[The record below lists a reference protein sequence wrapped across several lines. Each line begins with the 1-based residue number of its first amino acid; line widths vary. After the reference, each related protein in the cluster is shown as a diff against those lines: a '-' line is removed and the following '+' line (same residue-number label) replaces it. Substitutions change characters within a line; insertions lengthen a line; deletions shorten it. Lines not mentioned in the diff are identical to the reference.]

1 MTEELGPKEQPNS
14 CAIFNYEIVF
24 FFVWLPFPLLLLLLL
39 HFIVIIFVAL
49 VLFFEHFAM
58 VFARREGGTASMCVC
73 LCDCGLYKAQ

>member
-14 CAIFNYEIVF
+14 CAIFNYEIGF
-24 FFVWLPFPLLLLLLL
+24 FFVWLPVPLLLLLLL

-58 VFARREGGTASMCVC
+58 VFARREGGYSVHVCVFV
-73 LCDCGLYKAQ
+73 